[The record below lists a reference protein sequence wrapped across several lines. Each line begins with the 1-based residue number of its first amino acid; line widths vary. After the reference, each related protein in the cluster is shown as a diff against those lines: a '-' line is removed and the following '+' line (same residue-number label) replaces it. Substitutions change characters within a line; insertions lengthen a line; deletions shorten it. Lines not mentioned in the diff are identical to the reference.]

1 VFFASKMEAS
11 ELQQQFGQGNTNTS
25 QDQLKAVFQMLEP
38 NDEGLISLRKLQ
50 DLFQQHQDKVRTN

>member
-1 VFFASKMEAS
+1 MEAS